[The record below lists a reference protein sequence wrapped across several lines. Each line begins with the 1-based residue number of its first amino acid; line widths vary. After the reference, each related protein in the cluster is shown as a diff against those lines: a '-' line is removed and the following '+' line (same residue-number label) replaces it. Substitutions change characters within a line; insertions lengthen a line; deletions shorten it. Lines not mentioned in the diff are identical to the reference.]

1 MPLAF
6 IYKLIKTK
14 ICGEYK
20 KYGFESVMG
29 RLKKHY
35 WYKILNIK

>member
-14 ICGEYK
+14 YVEFG
-20 KYGFESVMG
+20 YGFESVMG
-29 RLKKHY
+29 RLRKNTIGTKF
-35 WYKILNIK
+35 

>member
-14 ICGEYK
+14 YVENTK
-20 KYGFESVMG
+20 FEYGFESVMG
-29 RLKKHY
+29 RLKNTIGTKF
-35 WYKILNIK
+35 